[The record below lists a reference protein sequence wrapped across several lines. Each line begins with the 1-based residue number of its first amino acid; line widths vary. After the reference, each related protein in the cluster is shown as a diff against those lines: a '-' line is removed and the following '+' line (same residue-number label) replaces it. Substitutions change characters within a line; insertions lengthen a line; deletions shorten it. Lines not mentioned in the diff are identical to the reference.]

1 MKTIFEHIEH
11 IKGKPHHVRKRVAFA
26 AAAGGAGAIALVWL
40 VSSLGTGAFAIRG
53 ATFSESTGQESPA
66 TAGVGD
72 NFQNVAGAAAVLE
85 DGSTPAYIEIID
97 SASSTLKAKQAEQ
110 TTIPF

>member
-11 IKGKPHHVRKRVAFA
+11 VKEKPHHIRKSIAFT
-26 AAAGGAGAIALVWL
+26 AAAGITGLVALVWL
-40 VSSLGTGAFAIRG
+40 VGSLGTGAFAIRG
-53 ATFSESTGQESPA
+53 ATFAESTGQESPA